1 MNINSD
7 FFIWHERFSGVM
19 IQLEEEQIIL
29 DRIQDE
35 LNKQQEIVDNLTKEK
50 SYITKE
56 LLKQKLND

>member
-7 FFIWHERFSGVM
+7 FFIWHERFSDVI
-19 IQLEEEQIIL
+19 IQLEKEQVIL

-35 LNKQQEIVDNLTKEK
+35 LNKQQEIVNNLTKEK

-56 LLKQKLND
+56 LLKQKFND

>member
-35 LNKQQEIVDNLTKEK
+35 LNKQQEIVDNPTKEK